1 MEHKNK
7 LSRWENEKYFRVI
20 WTTKDWRNGLAE
32 RSWLGAAEITK
43 DKRNKEIDSGDETP
57 NRGVGI
63 IVKRMIAKN
72 LYGPRPYLAES

>member
-1 MEHKNK
+1 M
-7 LSRWENEKYFRVI
+7 
-20 WTTKDWRNGLAE
+20 GLAE
-32 RSWLGAAEITK
+32 RRWPGAAEITK

-63 IVKRMIAKN
+63 IMKRMIAKN